1 MKIQPKQIVLYTD
14 SDFTIATDL
23 LIPSAKATKEYVDT
37 KLGDVYNTSEFH
49 ATLVAGQNTYNITHN
64 LNNYYLVADV
74 WLEGTSGFPTE
85 KVYPQ
90 IVVVDE
96 NNITVNFSST
106 TTTTTNT
113 ILVLIAK
120 YVSGDSDIK
129 PISGDIEIIDSTKG
143 LILRSPNNTRF
154 RITIS
159 NNGSIIA
166 TEL

>member
-23 LIPSAKATKEYVDT
+23 LIPSAKATKDYVDT
-37 KLGDVYNTSEFH
+37 KIDDVYNTSEFH
-49 ATLVAGQNTYNITHN
+49 TTLVAGQSTYNITHN

-74 WLEGTSGFPTE
+74 WLEGTSGYPTE

-106 TTTTTNT
+106 TTNNT

-159 NNGSIIA
+159 NNGSIIT